1 MLFALGAGKYRPMQ
15 TPTVQRPA
23 SRAPAQGD
31 NLFQLL
37 GTRFA
42 PDAGA
47 YMLMAACVML
57 PTVWLPDLKAL
68 SYLGFFGVGATIT
81 VLCAVAYTYLSGTP
95 ASGAQVCPEVLFA
108 ACCGRQQA
116 VSLAVHKLLL
126 PLCAH
131 AALAAAPCAAPL
143 SGVAFLQRQQTPRHA
158 AMPAMASRRSGG
170 TPARDTF
177 MCLRRQLPGG
187 RGHGGGQLG
196 RAAAGVRHHGVR
208 VLGARRVPQHPAQH
222 EGARPLP
229 PGAPA
234 AFPMPLGDHGP
245 HGVFICNI
253 HLWIGLSHLSLLL
266 AVTVTCCA

>member
-1 MLFALGAGKYRPMQ
+1 MLLRRASGNHRPLQ

-23 SRAPAQGD
+23 FHAQAQGD

-81 VLCAVAYTYLSGTP
+81 VLCAVAYTYLSGNP
-95 ASGAQVCPEVLFA
+95 ASGVQVCLVSLFA
-108 ACCGRQQA
+108 AGCGIQQA
-116 VSLAVHKLLL
+116 VNLVVHMMLL
-126 PLCAH
+126 LCAH

-143 SGVAFLQRQQTPRHA
+143 SGVDACSASGHRGPWPCEPRPIRQ
-158 AMPAMASRRSGG
+158 SGR
-170 TPARDTF
+170 TARDTA
-177 MCLRRQLPGG
+177 MCQRRQLCGG

-222 EGARPLP
+222 EGAQPLP
-229 PGAPA
+229 PGAPPV
-234 AFPMPLGDHGP
+234 FPPQDHQLLGVICQHPARGGP
-245 HGVFICNI
+245 
-253 HLWIGLSHLSLLL
+253 SR
-266 AVTVTCCA
+266 